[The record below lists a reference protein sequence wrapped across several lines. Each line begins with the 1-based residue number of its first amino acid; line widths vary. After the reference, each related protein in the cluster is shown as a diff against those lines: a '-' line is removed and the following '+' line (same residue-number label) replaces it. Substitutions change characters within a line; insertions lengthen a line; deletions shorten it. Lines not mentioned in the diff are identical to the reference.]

1 MFSYLKR
8 ILLSTS
14 VLLAIATTANAALNC
29 VNPDPLDTTWMA
41 PGPDEQIIEATPLT
55 LGPVNP
61 KNGGA
66 LWLMDSNGVRLEVC
80 LDGDCFF
87 DGVDASNPY
96 SQRVGFGPEAF
107 WWLAEA
113 AIDVDENE
121 DNDFLGFSALIVM
134 AAEFAWIS
142 EDPGEGEQFPFT
154 RLRFRLQVPELG
166 TYYVT
171 HPYGREVFVVD
182 DSFLDDGDI
191 DRVFASFDIE
201 LPGEGLGQGRIGPF
215 LASND
220 LSVPVPAG
228 HIGSLGGAQ
237 TVTGSPCGTNY
248 FEVRAVG
255 PDGPINLEG
264 FDSDGNL
271 MDLDGDGIAGDNVI
285 RQELFAVMGKLA
297 ERSGVNVTRATYTRG
312 DWDPGMEVFANTF
325 ADPDAEFDPTLIS
338 TLKVSAELSNAT
350 TDTRYL
356 VAGSLDPS
364 GTSRSYT
371 LLQAAYDGID
381 YPPQSVIVTNESD
394 GPEDDPD
401 CMDNNACESSVRVP
415 LVDMVN
421 ITEAYYNKQANE
433 VEIAA
438 WTTDDVSTCP
448 DGTDRLTAYADDG
461 TYLGVLDAAPV
472 NPPGRHL
479 AVALHFTLDE
489 TSPVATVPPRIIVK
503 SCFGGSSDTSS
514 LDIGLCEQAG
524 QSQQC
529 AGGEGLGITRTGT

>member
-1 MFSYLKR
+1 MASLLRR

-14 VLLAIATTANAALNC
+14 VLLVFATTANAAFNC
-29 VNPDPLDTTWMA
+29 NNPDPWDSTWIA
-41 PGPDEQIIEATPLT
+41 PGSDDHIIEATPLT

-66 LWLMDSNGVRLEVC
+66 LWIMDSNGVRLEVC
-80 LDGDCFF
+80 LEGDGTGACFY
-87 DGVDASNPY
+87 DPVDENNPY

-113 AIDVDENE
+113 AIDVDEDE

-142 EDPGEGEQFPFT
+142 EDPAPNEQFPFT

-182 DSFLDDGDI
+182 ESMFDEKKEEY
-191 DRVFASFDIE
+191 DRIFVSFDIE
-201 LPGEGLGQGRIGPF
+201 LPTEGLGQGRIGPF
-215 LASND
+215 LTSND

-237 TVTGSPCGTNY
+237 TVTGSPCGTNW
-248 FEVRAVG
+248 FEVRAMDTYG
-255 PDGPINLEG
+255 SPINLEG
-264 FDSDGNL
+264 FDHYGNPI
-271 MDLDGDGIAGDNVI
+271 DLDGDGINVI

-325 ADPDAEFDPTLIS
+325 ADPMILQTLAVTATPEPTYEVPNPEPTEYIMDP
-338 TLKVSAELSNAT
+338 
-350 TDTRYL
+350 
-356 VAGSLDPS
+356 GSVDPS
-364 GTSRSYT
+364 GT
-371 LLQAAYDGID
+371 LQSFVGLIGDADFAR
-381 YPPQSVIVTNESD
+381 QIVVVRNATD
-394 GPEDDPD
+394 PGDPD
-401 CMDNNACESSVRVP
+401 GCELENACESQISVP

-421 ITEAYYNKQANE
+421 ITEAYYNKQDNE

-448 DGTDRLTAYADDG
+448 LGTDKLTAFADDG
-461 TYLGVLDAAPV
+461 TYLGVLSEVVA
-472 NPPGRHL
+472 PPGRHL
-479 AVALHFTLDE
+479 GVMLRFTPGSLGPVE
-489 TSPVATVPPRIIVK
+489 TTPPRIIVK
-503 SCFGGSSDTSS
+503 SCFSGSSDTSS
-514 LDIGLCEQAG
+514 LDIGLCERAG
-524 QSQQC
+524 QSQRC
-529 AGGEGLGITRTGT
+529 AGGNGGI